1 MVTENETKV
10 IDSEFVTYGPMGFD
24 IGMTIGN
31 LLMAYYAQPGHA
43 SKPGER
49 VEYQEWIL
57 GAVNEFGSVFCGE
70 FSRLW
75 REERTGILYQKALYE
90 DQGHVLASEQTLG
103 HRLNAIWQDT
113 LGFAGIEMHRRIL
126 GLAHIAEYDGIEN
139 EDLRAACEARG
150 LVLGRQ
156 LVVNRGRMGDM
167 AAVLDL
173 ARAIGKEEC
182 A

>member
-1 MVTENETKV
+1 M
-10 IDSEFVTYGPMGFD
+10 
-24 IGMTIGN
+24 
-31 LLMAYYAQPGHA
+31 
-43 SKPGER
+43 
-49 VEYQEWIL
+49 
-57 GAVNEFGSVFCGE
+57 
-70 FSRLW
+70 
-75 REERTGILYQKALYE
+75 YE

-126 GLAHIAEYDGIEN
+126 GLAHVAEYDGIEN

-173 ARAIGKEEC
+173 ARTIGKEEC